1 MVRIIIILCLLSWV
15 AVDVVFVADDDGD
28 DDVLTS
34 ISTTTHSKNNDIHI
48 VLSQLECVMMMMI
61 KMAMISL
68 CC

>member
-15 AVDVVFVADDDGD
+15 VVDVVFVADDDGD

-34 ISTTTHSKNNDIHI
+34 ISNTIHSKNNDHI